1 VKLPDTNVL
10 LAAVNAD
17 AHGHDVARA
26 WLTESLSGVE
36 PTGFAWLA
44 LLGFVRIAT
53 KPALFARPLMPDH
66 ALDYVE
72 QWLAR
77 PNATVLHPGARH
89 GALLRGLLAAA
100 GTAGNLTSD
109 AHLAAIAIEHGATLA
124 SFDADF
130 HRFRELRL
138 EYLDPAS

>member
-17 AHGHDVARA
+17 ARGHDVARA
-26 WLTESLSGVE
+26 WLTDSLSGVE

-44 LLGFVRIAT
+44 LLGFIRIAT
-53 KPALFARPLMPDH
+53 KPALFAHPLTAAQ
-66 ALDYVE
+66 ALDFVE
-72 QWLAR
+72 EWLAR

-89 GALLRGLLAAA
+89 ATLLRQLLASA

-130 HRFRELRL
+130 HRFRQLRL
-138 EYLDPAS
+138 EYLDPTG